1 MANTDLVLRIP
12 GQLNANVRVQS
23 GLTAWSYGD
32 WMVLDSSVPNTI
44 NIIGFSFSWAY
55 IPAVDTTIQCIFD
68 ISVAPRGQ
76 RAVKIQLPYSLRSDT
91 AVGIYNVKSNLVYL
105 PEGFVVPADSEIAV
119 RVADSIVGNLGY
131 NCVSLLV
138 QTTTAV
144 NVSPGNVFSNN
155 YQRLKG
161 NNGLMGV
168 M

>member
-1 MANTDLVLRIP
+1 MANTDLVLKVP
-12 GQLNANVRVQS
+12 QQLNANARVQS

-32 WMVLDSSVPNTI
+32 WWVLDTSIPNTI
-44 NIIGFSFSWAY
+44 NIVGFSFSWTY

-105 PEGFVVPADSEIAV
+105 PEGYVVPADSEIAI

-131 NCVSLLV
+131 NCTTLLV
-138 QTTTAV
+138 QLTTAS
-144 NVSPGNVFSNN
+144 NLSPANQFSTN